1 MTEQSISSPNTMSL
15 PVPRLRLYMP
25 LLLALAAAVLVT
37 GIGFH
42 FRSLPLDAPLLLDST
57 PGELA
62 VWMAG
67 QSEEAAPASVLG
79 GWAKQWALQSGAAS
93 ADVNALLALMQTLV
107 FVWCSITALSIGVG
121 IIGLLTNADWT
132 RNVLLVGLIGTAF
145 LLFLMPTQ
153 DGDTTAALIIV
164 AIVLLLG
171 VLLAAP
177 GRITRLIG
185 FMVAIATILVAWES
199 VKALAASI
207 NYQIATPQPGWTFTA
222 YPSLDEALAALQ
234 NGEIVAVFA
243 DENDIEDLMPAY
255 PEDETTAALPYADLR
270 YLARLEL
277 REQSFIFPLTP
288 DMQGRLTVAVHT
300 DVAQQYQRPSQLIGL
315 PVGAVA
321 DEFAVEKYLSLP
333 RSLVLL
339 DLQIFND
346 LNLPHLQNIAEA
358 FLQPAR
364 RNGEFLLVR
373 ILGDAGLFTFREALQ
388 GFVFGVIFGLLLG
401 TAFAHSKLMERALLP
416 YVVASQTVP
425 ILAIAPM
432 VVIWLGAS
440 PTAVAVIAAY
450 ITFFPVTINTLRG
463 LQSPPPTAVELM
475 ESYAASRWTTLWK
488 LRFPAALP
496 YIFTALKVSATASVV
511 GAIIGE
517 LPSGIGDG
525 LGRAILDFSSDY
537 SLTSTPKLWA
547 AIVMAASV
555 GVIFFVA
562 IGILERLILRQY
574 VRST

>member
-1 MTEQSISSPNTMSL
+1 MTEQSLSSPNTGAFPL
-15 PVPRLRLYMP
+15 PRLRLYVP
-25 LLLALAAAVLVT
+25 LLLAFAAAVLVMA
-37 GIGFH
+37 IGLH
-42 FRSLPLDAPLLLDST
+42 YRGLPQDAPLLLDST

-67 QSEEAAPASVLG
+67 QSAEDAPPSLLG
-79 GWAKQWALQSGAAS
+79 GWAKQWALQTGAAS
-93 ADVNALLALMQTLV
+93 VDESALLTLMQTLV
-107 FVWCSITALSIGVG
+107 LVWCSVTALSIGAG
-121 IIGLLTNADWT
+121 IIGLLTNARWT
-132 RNVLLVGLIGTAF
+132 RNMLVVGLFGSAI
-145 LLFLMPTQ
+145 LLFLIPTQ
-153 DGDTTAALIIV
+153 DGDATVALILV
-164 AIVLLLG
+164 TIVLLLG
-171 VLLAAP
+171 VLLVAP
-177 GRITRLIG
+177 GRVTRFIG
-185 FMVAIATILVAWES
+185 FMVAIATILMAWEVAKS
-199 VKALAASI
+199 LAAAI
-207 NYQIATPQPGWTFTA
+207 NYQIATPQPEWTYST
-222 YPSLDEALAALQ
+222 YPSLEEALTALQ
-234 NGEIVAVFA
+234 TGDIEAVFA
-243 DENDIEDLMPAY
+243 DEKDLENFMPAY
-255 PEDETTAALPYADLR
+255 PEEETIATLPYGELR
-270 YLARLEL
+270 YLARFEQ
-277 REQSFIFPLTP
+277 REQAFIFPIMP
-288 DMQGRLTVAVHT
+288 NMPGRLSVAVRA
-300 DVAQQYQRPSQLIGL
+300 DAANQYRRPSQFIGQS
-315 PVGAVA
+315 VAAVA
-321 DEFAVEKYLSLP
+321 GDFAQEKYLMLP

-364 RNGEFLLVR
+364 RNGEFLLIR

-388 GFVFGVIFGLLLG
+388 GFIFGVIFGLLLG
-401 TAFAHSKLMERALLP
+401 TVFAHSRLMERALLP
-416 YVVASQTVP
+416 YVVASQTIP

-537 SLTSTPKLWA
+537 SLISTPKLWA
-547 AIVMAASV
+547 AIVMASFV

-562 IGILERLILRQY
+562 IGLLERLILRQY